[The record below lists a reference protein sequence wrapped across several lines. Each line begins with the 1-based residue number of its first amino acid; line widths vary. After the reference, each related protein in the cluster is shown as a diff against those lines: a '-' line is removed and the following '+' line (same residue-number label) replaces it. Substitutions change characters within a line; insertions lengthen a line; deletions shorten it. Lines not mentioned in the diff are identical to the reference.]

1 VTIPVITDAEAE
13 AITNTLLKIVSEK
26 TGYPVDMLDVNMDL
40 EADMG
45 IDSIKQVEIIGAMRD
60 VYPQVELDADTL
72 DETWGDL
79 RTLAQV
85 GDYIKNLIASADA
98 TSGIVR
104 QEVKKKSWV
113 HQTRDA

>member
-1 VTIPVITDAEAE
+1 
-13 AITNTLLKIVSEK
+13 
-26 TGYPVDMLDVNMDL
+26 
-40 EADMG
+40 
-45 IDSIKQVEIIGAMRD
+45 MRD

-98 TSGIVR
+98 EPEGLYVGQSGAFEFNR
-104 QEVKKKSWV
+104 TASRLTEMRGWKRK
-113 HQTRDA
+113 RDSEHRF